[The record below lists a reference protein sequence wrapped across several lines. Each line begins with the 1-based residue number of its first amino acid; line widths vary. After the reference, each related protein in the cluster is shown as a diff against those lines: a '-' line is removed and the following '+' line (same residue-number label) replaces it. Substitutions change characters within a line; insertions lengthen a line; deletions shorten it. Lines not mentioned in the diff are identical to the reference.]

1 MLCQR
6 CNIEIFHDFSHKHTS
21 DRIIGAIHSLF
32 YSTSDSSNPHL
43 MMLKNLQYSDC
54 APDPVVDKIFTLSPV
69 KLRIFVNIFTKGSC
83 QVKQIREKLGS
94 VRSHPPTTL
103 SNFFF
108 ETIGNMKTTQTNTE
122 KHNISKNKK
131 SELGLN
137 PPTHFRVFLGFL
149 DFF

>member
-21 DRIIGAIHSLF
+21 DSIIGAIHSLF

-54 APDPVVDKIFTLSPV
+54 EPDPVVDKIFIFLLRVRV
-69 KLRIFVNIFTKGSC
+69 KLKKIQKS
-83 QVKQIREKLGS
+83 EKNS
-94 VRSHPPTTL
+94 DWSDHTHPPHYP
-103 SNFFF
+103 NFFF
-108 ETIGNMKTTQTNTE
+108 LKQLETRKQQKLKNTE
-122 KHNISKNKK
+122 KPNISKKK
-131 SELGLN
+131 LKSGLGLN
-137 PPTHFRVFLGFL
+137 PPTHFRVCLGFF